1 MFFETHMFT
10 DAGILFLHDSRGTQT
25 VLLIA
30 QETKVTKKNNT
41 LCSIR
46 CTADK
51 SARAFNDCHLA
62 YVVDMY
68 AWHHSS
74 ELIAV

>member
-1 MFFETHMFT
+1 MFA
-10 DAGILFLHDSRGTQT
+10 DAVISFLHDSRGAQT

-30 QETKVTKKNNT
+30 QDTKVTKKINT

-46 CTADK
+46 CTATNLPAH
-51 SARAFNDCHLA
+51 SVIAISPTF
-62 YVVDMY
+62 VDMY

-74 ELIAV
+74 ELIV

>member
-1 MFFETHMFT
+1 MFFETHMFA
-10 DAGILFLHDSRGTQT
+10 DAVISFLHDSRGAQT

-30 QETKVTKKNNT
+30 QDTKVTKKISP
-41 LCSIR
+41 LCSIH

-51 SARAFNDCHLA
+51 SARASMIAISPTF
-62 YVVDMY
+62 VDMC

-74 ELIAV
+74 ELIV